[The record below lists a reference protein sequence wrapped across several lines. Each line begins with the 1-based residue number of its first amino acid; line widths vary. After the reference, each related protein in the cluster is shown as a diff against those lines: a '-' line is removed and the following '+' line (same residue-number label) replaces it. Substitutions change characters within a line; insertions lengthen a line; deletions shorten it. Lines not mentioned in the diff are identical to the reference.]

1 MEQQHFQRPESALE
15 FRSMRYEDIPH
26 VCEIEQEAFTTP
38 WTSGAFH
45 NELTNNQ
52 FAHYMILDIG
62 GEVAGYGGMWLIMDE
77 AHVTNIAIRDK
88 YRGQK
93 LGKRLL
99 QELMRTASYL
109 GAKRMTLE
117 VRASNHI
124 AQSLYDKLGFAS
136 AGIRRGY
143 YTDNREDAIIMW
155 TDLPKYRRDSPED

>member
-26 VCEIEQEAFTTP
+26 VCEIEQEAFSTP
-38 WTSGAFH
+38 WTSGAFQ
-45 NELTNNQ
+45 NELSNNQ

-62 GEVAGYGGMWLIMDE
+62 GEVAGYGGMWIIMDE
-77 AHVTNIAIRDK
+77 AHVTNIAIRDT

-99 QELMRTASYL
+99 QELMRTASFL

-155 TDLPKYRRDSPED
+155 TDLPKYRRDSLED

>member
-1 MEQQHFQRPESALE
+1 MGQHLQRPEAALE
-15 FRSMRYEDIPH
+15 FRSMRYEDIPY
-26 VCEIEQEAFTTP
+26 VCEIEEEAFSTP

-45 NELTNNQ
+45 NELTHNQ

-77 AHVTNIAIRDK
+77 AHVTNIAIRDM
-88 YRGQK
+88 YRGRK

-99 QELMRTASYL
+99 QELMRTASFL

-124 AQSLYDKLGFAS
+124 AQSLYEKLGFTS
-136 AGIRRGY
+136 AGIRKGY

-155 TDLPKYRRDSPED
+155 TDLPRSERDGLED

>member
-52 FAHYMILDIG
+52 FAHYMILDIN

-77 AHVTNIAIRDK
+77 AHVTNIAIRDT

-99 QELMRTASYL
+99 QELMRTASFL

-155 TDLPKYRRDSPED
+155 TDLPRYRRDSPED